1 MNDSGNGSEQQKRT
15 KTTTAA
21 TAATAAKAMLLR
33 AMANTAQS
41 IKK

>member
-21 TAATAAKAMLLR
+21 TAAKAMLLR